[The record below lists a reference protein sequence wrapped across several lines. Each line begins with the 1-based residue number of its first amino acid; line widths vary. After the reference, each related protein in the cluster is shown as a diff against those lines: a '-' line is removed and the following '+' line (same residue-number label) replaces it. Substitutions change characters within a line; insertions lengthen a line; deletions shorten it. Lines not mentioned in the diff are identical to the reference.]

1 MLESKDPI
9 RPRYIVNIIARR
21 ILEVQAIVG
30 GQSLP
35 ERRLLIRHL
44 VGSSE
49 VAVSRP
55 SATSL
60 QRYSNFRIF
69 SRPTRHTLSQVRT
82 KEDKPPSS
90 IPLSPARCRKVET
103 LTSLPC

>member
-1 MLESKDPI
+1 MLESKDTIMPT
-9 RPRYIVNIIARR
+9 YIVNIIARR

-35 ERRLLIRHL
+35 ERCLLIRHL
-44 VGSSE
+44 VSSE

>member
-1 MLESKDPI
+1 MLASKDTI
-9 RPRYIVNIIARR
+9 RPTYVVDIIARR
-21 ILEVQAIVG
+21 MLEMQAVM
-30 GQSLP
+30 S
-35 ERRLLIRHL
+35 RLLIRHL
-44 VGSSE
+44 VVSSE